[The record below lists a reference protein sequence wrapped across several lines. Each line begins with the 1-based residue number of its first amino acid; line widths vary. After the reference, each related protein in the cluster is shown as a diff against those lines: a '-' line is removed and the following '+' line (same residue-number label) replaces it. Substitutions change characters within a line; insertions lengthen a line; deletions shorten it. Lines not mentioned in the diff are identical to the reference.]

1 MKLEDRLSMEYY
13 EQEKNV
19 DAYIQMAE
27 GYDGREL
34 ITELVKY
41 LPKNSSVLEI
51 GMGPGTDLTI
61 LEKYYKDQGHVT
73 GSDYSKIF
81 IDRYRK
87 QHPNSDLV
95 ELNAITLKTNRKFNG
110 LYSNKVLIHLTR
122 EELKQS
128 IMRQADILEP
138 EGIICHSFWRGDKVE
153 NYDGLLFI
161 YYSVEQ
167 LQTLF
172 KDSFDIIKIE
182 KYKEMEPFDSLN
194 LIARK
199 K

>member
-1 MKLEDRLSMEYY
+1 MKIEERLCMEYY

-27 GYDGREL
+27 GYDGRDL
-34 ITELVKY
+34 ITELTKL
-41 LPKNSSVLEI
+41 LPRNSSVLEI
-51 GMGPGTDLTI
+51 GMGPGSDLTI
-61 LEKYYKDQGHVT
+61 LEKYYKDQGQVT

-87 QHPNSDLV
+87 QHPDAILIV
-95 ELNAITLKTNRKFNG
+95 LNAITLKIDRKFDG

-128 IMRQADILEP
+128 IKRQADILEP
-138 EGIICHSFWRGDKVE
+138 KGIICHSFWCGDREE

-161 YYSVEQ
+161 YYSAGQ
-167 LQTLF
+167 LQKLF
-172 KDSFDIIKIE
+172 EDSFDIIKIGM
-182 KYKEMEPFDSLN
+182 YREMELADSL
-194 LIARK
+194 
-199 K
+199 

>member
-1 MKLEDRLSMEYY
+1 MKYY

-19 DAYIQMAE
+19 EVYIEMAK

-34 ITELVKY
+34 ITELKKY
-41 LPKNSSVLEI
+41 LPRNSSVLEI
-51 GMGPGTDLTI
+51 GMGPGTDLLI

-87 QHPNSDLV
+87 QHPDSDLIV
-95 ELNAITLKTNRKFNG
+95 LNAITLKTDQKFQG

-128 IMRQADILEP
+128 IKRQADILEP
-138 EGIICHSFWRGDKVE
+138 EGIICHSFWCGDKEE

-161 YYSVEQ
+161 YYTENQ
-167 LQTLF
+167 IQKLF
-172 KDSFDIIKIE
+172 EDSFDIIKIE
-182 KYKEMEPFDSLN
+182 KYQEMEPDDSLFI
-194 LIARK
+194 IARK
-199 K
+199 NSK

>member
-1 MKLEDRLSMEYY
+1 MEYY

-27 GYDGREL
+27 GYDGRDLINEL
-34 ITELVKY
+34 NKY
-41 LPKNSSVLEI
+41 LPQDSSVLEI

-61 LEKYYKDQGHVT
+61 LEKYYKGQGHVT

-87 QHPNSDLV
+87 QHPDVDLIV
-95 ELNAITLKTNRKFNG
+95 LNAITLKTDRKFDG

-128 IMRQADILEP
+128 IKRQADILEP
-138 EGIICHSFWRGDKVE
+138 EGIICHSFWRGDKEE
-153 NYDGLLFI
+153 NYNGLLFI
-161 YYSVEQ
+161 YYSADQ
-167 LQTLF
+167 LQKLF
-172 KDSFDIIKIE
+172 EDSFNIIKIGM
-182 KYKEMEPFDSLN
+182 YREMEPADSLYV
-194 LIARK
+194 IARK
-199 K
+199 R

>member
-1 MKLEDRLSMEYY
+1 MP
-13 EQEKNV
+13 
-19 DAYIQMAE
+19 
-27 GYDGREL
+27 
-34 ITELVKY
+34 TKY
-41 LPKNSSVLEI
+41 LPRNSSVLEI
-51 GMGPGTDLTI
+51 GMGPGTDLLI

-87 QHPNSDLV
+87 QHPDSDLIV
-95 ELNAITLKTNRKFNG
+95 LNAITLKTDQKFQG

-128 IMRQADILEP
+128 IKRQADILEP
-138 EGIICHSFWRGDKVE
+138 EGIICHSFWRGDKEE

-161 YYSVEQ
+161 YYTAKQ
-167 LQTLF
+167 LQKLF
-172 KDSFDIIKIE
+172 EDSFDIIKIE
-182 KYKEMEPFDSLN
+182 KYKEMESYDSLYI
-194 LIARK
+194 IARK

>member
-1 MKLEDRLSMEYY
+1 MKYY

-19 DAYIQMAE
+19 EVYIEMAK

-34 ITELVKY
+34 ITELKKY
-41 LPKNSSVLEI
+41 LPRNSSVLEI
-51 GMGPGTDLTI
+51 GMGPGTDLLI

-87 QHPNSDLV
+87 QHPDSHLIV
-95 ELNAITLKTNRKFNG
+95 LNAITLKTDQKFQG

-128 IMRQADILEP
+128 IKRQADILEP
-138 EGIICHSFWRGDKVE
+138 EGIICHSFWRGAKEE

-161 YYSVEQ
+161 YYTENQ
-167 LQTLF
+167 IQKLF
-172 KDSFDIIKIE
+172 EDSFDIIKIE
-182 KYKEMEPFDSLN
+182 KYQEMEPDDSLFI
-194 LIARK
+194 IARK
-199 K
+199 ASK